1 MPKLV
6 GSPFSAAKAA
16 LKAKVHPAKP
26 DDGIDV
32 GPRSDE
38 AREALQEALSG
49 AAPGG
54 AGVVPGDLLDQLHE
68 EHTVA
73 VSSFSAIADF
83 LADFGSD
90 SDDGVLPPPPDT
102 ATTAD
107 ALAAATA
114 QARGLFCACDER
126 RWHSCV
132 HNHSLNCLIQ
142 GQHEPLG
149 RNPSAR
155 YAGGASTVSQGVE
168 STRLLVERERAR
180 LTESQRRGEHFLFF
194 TLSNSTQIY
203 AQGWPLLGS

>member
-1 MPKLV
+1 MLAAPV
-6 GSPFSAAKAA
+6 MTSAPSSTSPF
-16 LKAKVHPAKP
+16 
-26 DDGIDV
+26 
-32 GPRSDE
+32 
-38 AREALQEALSG
+38 
-49 AAPGG
+49 
-54 AGVVPGDLLDQLHE
+54 
-68 EHTVA
+68 
-73 VSSFSAIADF
+73 SFSAIADF